1 MFDYPDAGH
10 CHEQVYKIAIQCTFD
25 YFELLICCTSIW
37 LENQPTDFSP
47 VFFLRP

>member
-10 CHEQVYKIAIQCTFD
+10 CHEQVYKIAVQCTFD

-37 LENQPTDFSP
+37 LEN
-47 VFFLRP
+47 